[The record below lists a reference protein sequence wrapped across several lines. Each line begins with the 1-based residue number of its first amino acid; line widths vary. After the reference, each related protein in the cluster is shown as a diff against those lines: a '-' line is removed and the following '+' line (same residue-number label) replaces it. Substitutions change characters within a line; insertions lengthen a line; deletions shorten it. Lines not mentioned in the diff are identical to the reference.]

1 MPCMSNGLVN
11 TFLQQPDVI
20 SFPSLRLIWSLVNL
34 CRPSWVARQIRRSS
48 SDLEGQTMEMAFQH
62 GLPAHA
68 AMDSD
73 RNDRM
78 ASSDSSIIPP
88 WSCGFVCFSVLA
100 ANAKVSRSANSK
112 IRALGN
118 LSSEVGWASTRFP
131 HCHALGR
138 WWGVKTRI
146 SGQFE
151 LSYCTVWILC
161 MGNAAENRCRKN
173 ALARFCMS
181 RILVFHWLVFTKI
194 SLILSGKAG
203 DSRPQ
208 VLMGTVSVSMSSN
221 FCSPR
226 FCEACTER
234 DLFRNGEVTCIQPG
248 NLGALCQISKIR
260 GFIDFVDLIR
270 ISKIDAFGNHLDHNI
285 WFILVHMFMPRV
297 RCGAVSMATRAH
309 FTCLSVSRTLRACQ
323 RGDGTRFVAYQL
335 FHSCQVV
342 GELCGKMSV
351 QVKAI

>member
-1 MPCMSNGLVN
+1 M
-11 TFLQQPDVI
+11 
-20 SFPSLRLIWSLVNL
+20 
-34 CRPSWVARQIRRSS
+34 
-48 SDLEGQTMEMAFQH
+48 
-62 GLPAHA
+62 
-68 AMDSD
+68 
-73 RNDRM
+73 
-78 ASSDSSIIPP
+78 
-88 WSCGFVCFSVLA
+88 
-100 ANAKVSRSANSK
+100 
-112 IRALGN
+112 
-118 LSSEVGWASTRFP
+118 
-131 HCHALGR
+131 
-138 WWGVKTRI
+138 KTRI
-146 SGQFE
+146 SGKFE

-181 RILVFHWLVFTKI
+181 RVLVFHRLVFTKI

-260 GFIDFVDLIR
+260 GFIDFIVDLIR
-270 ISKIDAFGNHLDHNI
+270 ILSKIDAFGNHLDHNI
-285 WFILVHMFMPRV
+285 WFILVSCLFMPRV
-297 RCGAVSMATRAH
+297 RCGLHGNQGAFHV
-309 FTCLSVSRTLRACQ
+309 FVC
-323 RGDGTRFVAYQL
+323 VAYVEGLQTWRWHALRRVSTLSQL
-335 FHSCQVV
+335 PG

-351 QVKAI
+351 SLLHLLRTSLASGFFPTSCSSIPFFSYTCVCSMYMNVIDICYVMSCYVMYVLYAMHGMYVVYVVYVSTYVCNVM